1 MRFENVTIESLG
13 YHLPENV
20 ITSDDLEERLKPL
33 YDRLKL
39 PVGRLEMM
47 SGIQERRFWNEGVLP
62 SQVSSL
68 AGENGVFRKR
78 ATPLGSFV
86 GKSSQL
92 RQGTGFCHPLS

>member
-1 MRFENVTIESLG
+1 MQFDNVTIESLG

-39 PVGRLEMM
+39 PAGRLEMM

-68 AGENGVFRKR
+68 AGEN
-78 ATPLGSFV
+78 ALA
-86 GKSSQL
+86 KSDIDRNDIGCL
-92 RQGTGFCHPLS
+92 W